1 MSKLSGW
8 SLFWLAM
15 TATCII
21 ATVFSL
27 IQANRN
33 KKLKQ
38 NTDIGKAV
46 GLDSNIFGRDR
57 KITDGVM
64 YIGGDK
70 IYY

>member
-1 MSKLSGW
+1 MSNLSGW

-15 TATCII
+15 IATCII

-27 IQANRN
+27 IQANRK

-46 GLDSNIFGRDR
+46 GGDTDNFT
-57 KITDGVM
+57 KIIKDFN
-64 YIGGDK
+64 Y
-70 IYY
+70 